1 MGEQGN
7 QILIEFRNVCT
18 DFPMGSAVVHALRN
32 VNLNI
37 KKGEYLSLI
46 GPSGSGK
53 STLLNL
59 IGGLIRPTSGQIIVE
74 GIDISTLSDREMAV
88 YRQKKVG
95 FIFQSFN
102 LIPTLTALQNVE
114 FPLIFAGIPPRERLE
129 KATEALKIVGLEER
143 MGHNPTELSGGETQR
158 VSIARALVA
167 GPEILLADE
176 PTGNLDSETG
186 REIISF
192 IQKLNRDMGQTLI
205 VVTHDR
211 NISEYAQRRAYLL
224 DGQIERIEE
233 VR

>member
-7 QILIEFRNVCT
+7 QILIELRNVCT
-18 DFPMGSAVVHALRN
+18 DFQMGSAVVHALRN

-37 KKGEYLSLI
+37 KKGEYISLI

>member
-1 MGEQGN
+1 MGEQDN
-7 QILIEFRNVCT
+7 QVLIELRDICR
-18 DFPMGSAVVHALRN
+18 DFQMGSVVIHALRN

-37 KKGEYLSLI
+37 KKGEYISLI

>member
-1 MGEQGN
+1 MGEQDN
-7 QILIEFRNVCT
+7 QVLIELRDICR
-18 DFPMGSAVVHALRN
+18 DFQMGSAVVHALRN

-37 KKGEYLSLI
+37 KKGEYISLI

-114 FPLIFAGIPPRERLE
+114 FPLIFAGIPPRERLA

-176 PTGNLDSETG
+176 PTGSLDSETG
-186 REIISF
+186 KEIMTF
-192 IQKLNRDMGQTLI
+192 IQKINRDMGQTLI

-211 NISEYAQRRAYLL
+211 YISDYAQRRAHLL

>member
-7 QILIEFRNVCT
+7 QILIELRNVCT
-18 DFPMGSAVVHALRN
+18 DFQMGSAVVHALRN

-37 KKGEYLSLI
+37 KKGEYISLI

-53 STLLNL
+53 STVLNL

-186 REIISF
+186 KEIMTF
-192 IQKLNRDMGQTLI
+192 IQKINRDMGQTLI

-211 NISEYAQRRAYLL
+211 YISDYAQRRAHLL

>member
-1 MGEQGN
+1 MGEQDN
-7 QILIEFRNVCT
+7 QILIELRNVCT
-18 DFPMGSAVVHALRN
+18 DFQMGGAVVHALRN

-37 KKGEYLSLI
+37 KKGEYISLI

-59 IGGLIRPTSGQIIVE
+59 IGGLIRPTSGQIMVE